1 MNNMSPIPTINIKNF
16 NNNNSTR
23 TNKLEEEFV
32 KEITN
37 SFVKDRG
44 LSMPNKKSSIENQNK
59 YKNIPSA
66 RRTELKRIGFT
77 KSRAIIKNK
86 ISQRL
91 NRSPM

>member
-1 MNNMSPIPTINIKNF
+1 MSLIPTINIKNF

-32 KEITN
+32 KEITK
-37 SFVKDRG
+37 SFVEDRG
-44 LSMPNKKSSIENQNK
+44 LSMPNKKNRIENQNK
-59 YKNIPSA
+59 YKNIPSN
-66 RRTELKRIGFT
+66 RRTELKKIGFT

-86 ISQRL
+86 IRQRL